1 MGLSFVINDKIISN
15 TNEYLD
21 FCTIIEKEVLDFL
34 NERNSYISIRSFNK
48 WFRDKYG
55 CTVNM
60 LKNTFVKNFP
70 TFSFETHPYIIH
82 NIKAFFFV
90 KYGSFIDYCIKYCDM
105 SIEELYNKLLEK
117 DPLIKGLSKATVK
130 SSLYEIGYMS

>member
-1 MGLSFVINDKIISN
+1 MGLSFVINGKTISN

-55 CTVNM
+55 CAVNM
-60 LKNTFVKNFP
+60 LKNAFVKKL
-70 TFSFETHPYIIH
+70 S
-82 NIKAFFFV
+82 NIFF
-90 KYGSFIDYCIKYCDM
+90 
-105 SIEELYNKLLEK
+105 
-117 DPLIKGLSKATVK
+117 
-130 SSLYEIGYMS
+130 